1 MKERTKLG
9 LGVLEAALLLGL
21 LGDVLL
27 RVTPWG
33 LNVFLWTGTLCVAV
47 VALSRRKRMPATLSD
62 DGHWLLPCVIIFAA
76 ALVWRDSPTL
86 KLLDV
91 SVMLAVLALAA
102 WRARG
107 GSIRLAGLTQYAAGC
122 VVAFGNTVFG
132 FFPLV
137 LSDIGWK
144 EIPRTKWSRRVMPVV
159 RGLVIAIPLLF
170 VFGALLTAADAIFE
184 GLMRDTLR
192 LDSERV
198 MTHALV
204 AMLCAWVSGGFLR
217 GMFLG
222 GDVRV
227 TQSGQTNLTT
237 LCVENQISGALSGAR
252 SGVKDVHTRTR
263 SDVDNSRVDDAAA
276 TRDDENCLEK
286 PRGFTDGNSVT
297 DEIAPTND
305 INTSDNIT
313 HAASAGTAAAITET
327 NSTLTDF
334 AVTSET
340 KVNFRAANA
349 STTNDAGVGNAANAT
364 TQADNT
370 RQATSKPS
378 APLLSLGIIEV
389 SVVLGLINMLFLSF
403 VVVQIKY
410 FFGGAEM
417 VTASAGLTYAEYARR
432 GFFELVTVAALVLP
446 MLLAAHWLLR
456 KESPAHERIFR
467 VLAGVQVVL
476 LFVIMA
482 SALGRMRL
490 YQSEYGL
497 TELRLY
503 TTAFMGWLG
512 IVFAWFGAVVLWRGE
527 RERFAC
533 GALVAGL
540 LVIGLLHLINPD
552 ALIVRTNVAH
562 TTAGRAFDAG
572 YAASLSADAVP
583 ALVGAL
589 PQLNAGD
596 RGVAAH
602 MLLSRWKKEE
612 VADWRTWNMARA
624 EAERAV
630 RDNEAMLSSLARA
643 AFAEQQ
649 IKLNVVPNATPEN
662 R

>member
-21 LGDVLL
+21 LGDMLL
-27 RVTPWG
+27 RATPWG
-33 LNVFLWTGTLCVAV
+33 LNVFLWTGTLCMAV
-47 VALSRRKRMPATLSD
+47 VALSRRKRMPAALSD
-62 DGHWLLPCVIIFAA
+62 DGHWLLLCVIIFAA
-76 ALVWRDSPTL
+76 APVWRDSPTL

-91 SVMLAVLALAA
+91 SVVLAALALAA
-102 WRARG
+102 WRSRG
-107 GSIRLAGLTQYAAGC
+107 GSIRLAGLTEYAAGC
-122 VVAFGNTVFG
+122 VVAAGNTVFG

-137 LSDIGWK
+137 LSDIIWK

-159 RGLVIAIPLLF
+159 RGLIIAVPLLF

-184 GLMRDTLR
+184 GLMRDTFR
-192 LDSERV
+192 LDGERV

-204 AMLCAWVSGGFLR
+204 AILCAWVSGGFLR

-222 GDVRV
+222 GDVRAA
-227 TQSGQTNLTT
+227 QGDQTILTT
-237 LCVENQISGALSGAR
+237 LRLENQSGGELSGTR
-252 SGVKDVHTRTR
+252 NGVKDIHTRAR
-263 SDVDNSRVDDAAA
+263 GDVDKIRDDNAAA
-276 TRDDENCLEK
+276 TRDDENSIEK
-286 PRGFTDGNSVT
+286 PRGFADGNSVT
-297 DEIAPTND
+297 DEIAPND
-305 INTSDNIT
+305 INTNAT
-313 HAASAGTAAAITET
+313 SAGTAAVTTET
-327 NSTLTDF
+327 ND
-334 AVTSET
+334 APPDIPVTSET
-340 KVNFRAANA
+340 KVNVRAANVSA
-349 STTNDAGVGNAANAT
+349 TNDVGVGMAANTT
-364 TQADNT
+364 TQADNA
-370 RQATSKPS
+370 RQPEASKPH
-378 APLLSLGIIEV
+378 APRLSLGVVEV
-389 SVVLGLINMLFLSF
+389 GVVLGLINILFLSF
-403 VVVQIKY
+403 VVVQVKY
-410 FFGGAEM
+410 FFGGVEM

-467 VLAGVQVVL
+467 VLAGAQVAL

-540 LVIGLLHLINPD
+540 LVIGLLHLVNPD
-552 ALIVRTNVAH
+552 ALIVRTNVAR
-562 TTAGRAFDAG
+562 TRAERAFDAG

-602 MLLSRWKKEE
+602 MLLSRWKTEE
-612 VADWRTWNMARA
+612 AADWRTWNMARA

-630 RDNEAMLSSLARA
+630 RDNEVMLSDLARTA
-643 AFAEQQ
+643 AAEKQY
-649 IKLNVVPNATPEN
+649 
-662 R
+662 